1 MTDSVLFPVAD
12 HSVADYLVAESV
24 SKSYGAT
31 HALNPLSL
39 SLQKGELVTL
49 LGPSGCGKTTLLRIV
64 AGFTAPST
72 GRVLLG
78 GRDLTPLPPA
88 KRRMGMVF
96 QAYSLFPNLSAE
108 DNVRFGL
115 TVRGVSRAES
125 EKKLKELFALIGLEE
140 ARKRYPHQLSG
151 GQQQRIALA
160 RALAIEPQVLLLDEP
175 LSALDAQVRLNLRD
189 EIRRV
194 QRETGTTTLFVTH
207 DQEEALAISDRVVVM
222 QQGRVAQLGTPED
235 IYRRPASPFVAEF
248 VGTANGLDAV
258 ALGGGMV
265 EVAGW
270 NAPLAVEGA
279 RPFARGEKLRLYLRP
294 EELRL
299 SELRPNE
306 LRLSESGPEGDLSG
320 QVTDRRFLGSITR
333 LSVQVGN
340 STLVA
345 DLQGNEAAAHPVG
358 QQVRVSL
365 SPLAAHVLRAAPVAE
380 TQAELAHV

>member
-1 MTDSVLFPVAD
+1 MSDSGPAD
-12 HSVADYLVAESV
+12 LQRPDSQYLVAENV

-31 HALNPLSL
+31 QALNPLTL
-39 SLQKGELVTL
+39 SLARGELVTL

-78 GRDLTPLPPA
+78 GRDVTPLPPA

-96 QAYSLFPNLSAE
+96 QAYSLFPNLNAE

-125 EKKLKELFALIGLEE
+125 EKKLGELFALIGLEE
-140 ARKRYPHQLSG
+140 ARSRYPHQLSG

-194 QRETGTTTLFVTH
+194 QQRTGTTTLFVTH

-235 IYRRPASPFVAEF
+235 IYRRPATPFVAEF

-270 NAPLAVEGA
+270 TVPIAVDGRGAALTGALAMGGWLVMRSRRKAPGRLDPRGWRVHREGQRPDPA
-279 RPFARGEKLRLYLRP
+279 R
-294 EELRL
+294 
-299 SELRPNE
+299 S
-306 LRLSESGPEGDLSG
+306 
-320 QVTDRRFLGSITR
+320 
-333 LSVQVGN
+333 
-340 STLVA
+340 
-345 DLQGNEAAAHPVG
+345 
-358 QQVRVSL
+358 
-365 SPLAAHVLRAAPVAE
+365 
-380 TQAELAHV
+380 

>member
-1 MTDSVLFPVAD
+1 MTDA
-12 HSVADYLVAESV
+12 ANYLVAEHV
-24 SKSYGAT
+24 SKTYGT
-31 HALNPLSL
+31 NSALNPLDL

-64 AGFTAPST
+64 AGFTVPTT
-72 GRVLLG
+72 GRVLLA
-78 GRDLTPLPPA
+78 GRDLTPLPA
-88 KRRMGMVF
+88 ARRQMGMVF

-115 TVRGVSRAES
+115 KVRGVSSAVS
-125 EKKLKELFALIGLEE
+125 EKRLNTLFALIGLEE
-140 ARKRYPHQLSG
+140 ARRRYPHQLSG
-151 GQQQRIALA
+151 GQQQRVALA

-194 QRETGTTTLFVTH
+194 QQETGTTTLFVTH

-235 IYRRPASPFVAEF
+235 IYRRPATPFVAEF

-258 ALGGGMV
+258 ALEGGMV

-270 NAPLAVEGA
+270 SAPLHVEAA
-279 RPFARGEKLRLYLRP
+279 RQFARGEKLRLYLRP
-294 EELRL
+294 EELQ
-299 SELRPNE
+299 LRE
-306 LRLSESGPEGDLSG
+306 LRLSESGLEGGLSG
-320 QVTDRRFLGSITR
+320 KVTDKRFLGSITR
-333 LSVQVGN
+333 LSVQVGG

-345 DLQGNEAAAHPVG
+345 DLQGNEASAHPVG
-358 QQVRVSL
+358 QQVRVAL
-365 SPLAAHVLRAAPVAE
+365 SPLAAHVLRAAP
-380 TQAELAHV
+380 TQAEMVSV

>member
-1 MTDSVLFPVAD
+1 MTVTTNTSRVSAPPA
-12 HSVADYLVAESV
+12 SGYLSAEGV
-24 SKSYGAT
+24 SKSYGSNV
-31 HALNPLSL
+31 ALHPLDL
-39 SLQKGELVTL
+39 ALERGELVTL

-64 AGFTAPST
+64 AGFTAPTT
-72 GRVLLG
+72 GRVMLG
-78 GRDLTPLPPA
+78 GQDLTALPPA
-88 KRRMGMVF
+88 RRQMGMVF

-115 TVRGVSRAES
+115 KVRGMGPADS
-125 EKKLKELFALIGLEE
+125 EKRLKTLFALIGLEE

-207 DQEEALAISDRVVVM
+207 DQEEALAISDRVAVM
-222 QQGRVAQLGTPED
+222 EKGRAAQLGTPED
-235 IYRRPASPFVAEF
+235 IYRRPASAFVAEF

-258 ALGGGMV
+258 VQEPGSGLIR
-265 EVAGW
+265 
-270 NAPLAVEGA
+270 VEGWPDA
-279 RPFARGEKLRLYLRP
+279 LRVDAASAYSAGQRLRLYLRP
-294 EELRL
+294 EELQ
-299 SELRPNE
+299 LR
-306 LRLSESGPEGDLSG
+306 SDTGTAATGVGGVSGVVSDK
-320 QVTDRRFLGSITR
+320 RFLGSVTR
-333 LSVQVGN
+333 LSVQVGS

-358 QQVRVSL
+358 QRVRVEL
-365 SPLAAHVLRAAPVAE
+365 SPLAAHVLPATAPAPS
-380 TQAELAHV
+380 

>member
-1 MTDSVLFPVAD
+1 MTDSARIDSVTAD
-12 HSVADYLVAESV
+12 SQYLVAENV

-31 HALNPLSL
+31 HALNPLTL
-39 SLQKGELVTL
+39 SLQRGELVTL

-78 GRDLTPLPPA
+78 GRDVTPLPPA
-88 KRRMGMVF
+88 RRRMGMVF
-96 QAYSLFPNLSAE
+96 QAYSLFPNLNAE

-115 TVRGVSRAES
+115 KVRGVSSAVS
-125 EKKLKELFALIGLEE
+125 EKRLNTLFALIGLEE
-140 ARKRYPHQLSG
+140 ARRRYPHQLSG
-151 GQQQRIALA
+151 GQQQRVALA

-194 QRETGTTTLFVTH
+194 QQETGTTTLFVTH

-235 IYRRPASPFVAEF
+235 IYRRPATPFVAEF

-258 ALGGGMV
+258 ALEGGMV

-270 NAPLAVEGA
+270 SAPLHVEAA
-279 RPFARGEKLRLYLRP
+279 RQFARGEKLRLYLRP
-294 EELRL
+294 EELQ
-299 SELRPNE
+299 LRE
-306 LRLSESGPEGDLSG
+306 LRLSESGLEGGLSG
-320 QVTDRRFLGSITR
+320 KVTDKRFLGSITR
-333 LSVQVGN
+333 LSVQVGG

-345 DLQGNEAAAHPVG
+345 DLQGNEASAHPVG
-358 QQVRVSL
+358 QQVRVGL
-365 SPLAAHVLRAAPVAE
+365 SPLAAHVLRAAPTAP
-380 TQAELAHV
+380 TQAELVSV

>member
-1 MTDSVLFPVAD
+1 MTDSAPMDSSLAD
-12 HSVADYLVAESV
+12 SQYLVAENV

-31 HALNPLSL
+31 QALNPLTL
-39 SLQKGELVTL
+39 SLKRGELVTL

-96 QAYSLFPNLSAE
+96 QAYSLFPNLTAE

-125 EKKLKELFALIGLEE
+125 EKKLKQLFALIGLEE
-140 ARKRYPHQLSG
+140 ARSRYPHQLSG
-151 GQQQRIALA
+151 GQQQRVALA
-160 RALAIEPQVLLLDEP
+160 RALAIEPEVLLLDEP

-194 QRETGTTTLFVTH
+194 QQETGTTTLFVTH

-235 IYRRPASPFVAEF
+235 IYRRPATPFVAEF
-248 VGTANGLDAV
+248 VGTANGLDAL

-270 NAPLAVEGA
+270 TVPIAVEGA
-279 RPFARGEKLRLYLRP
+279 RQFAHGEKLRLYLRP
-294 EELRL
+294 EELQL
-299 SELRPNE
+299 GE
-306 LRLSESGPEGDLSG
+306 LRLSESGPEGDLTG

-333 LSVQVGN
+333 LSVQVGG

-365 SPLAAHVLRAAPVAE
+365 SPLAAHVLRAAPPA
-380 TQAELAHV
+380 TQTELAHA

>member
-1 MTDSVLFPVAD
+1 MSDSGPAD
-12 HSVADYLVAESV
+12 LQRPDSQYLVAENV

-31 HALNPLSL
+31 QALNPLTL
-39 SLQKGELVTL
+39 SRARGELVTL

-78 GRDLTPLPPA
+78 GRDVTPLPPA

-96 QAYSLFPNLSAE
+96 QAYSLFPNLNAE

-125 EKKLKELFALIGLEE
+125 EKKLGELFALIGLEE
-140 ARKRYPHQLSG
+140 ARSRYPHQLSG

-194 QRETGTTTLFVTH
+194 QQRTGTTTLFVTH

-235 IYRRPASPFVAEF
+235 IYRRPATPFVAEF

-270 NAPLAVEGA
+270 TVPIAVEGA
-279 RPFARGEKLRLYLRP
+279 RLYARGEKLRLYLRP
-294 EELRL
+294 EELQL
-299 SELRPNE
+299 GE
-306 LRLSESGPEGDLSG
+306 LRLSESGAEGDLTG
-320 QVTDRRFLGSITR
+320 QVIDKRFLGSITR
-333 LSVQVGN
+333 LSVQVGG

-358 QQVRVSL
+358 QQVRVGL
-365 SPLAAHVLRAAPVAE
+365 SPLAAHVLRAASTA
-380 TQAELAHV
+380 TQAELPHA

>member
-1 MTDSVLFPVAD
+1 MTDSARAD
-12 HSVADYLVAESV
+12 SAPPDSQYLVAENV

-31 HALNPLSL
+31 QALNPLTL
-39 SLQKGELVTL
+39 SLKRGELVTL

-78 GRDLTPLPPA
+78 GRDVTPLPPV

-125 EKKLKELFALIGLEE
+125 EKKLGELFALIGLED
-140 ARKRYPHQLSG
+140 ARSRYPHQLSG
-151 GQQQRIALA
+151 GQQQRVALA

-194 QRETGTTTLFVTH
+194 QQRTGTTTLFVTH

-235 IYRRPASPFVAEF
+235 IYRRPATPFVAEF

-258 ALGGGMV
+258 ALGDGMV

-270 NAPLAVEGA
+270 TVPVAVEGA

-294 EELRL
+294 EELQL
-299 SELRPNE
+299 GE
-306 LRLSESGPEGDLSG
+306 LRLSGSGQEGDLTG
-320 QVTDRRFLGSITR
+320 RVTDRRFLGSITR
-333 LSVQVGN
+333 LSVQVGG

-365 SPLAAHVLRAAPVAE
+365 SPLAAHVLRAAPTA
-380 TQAELAHV
+380 TQTELVSV

>member
-1 MTDSVLFPVAD
+1 MTDSVRIDSAPPD
-12 HSVADYLVAESV
+12 SPPTDSQYLVAENV
-24 SKSYGAT
+24 SRSYGAT
-31 HALNPLSL
+31 QALNPLTL
-39 SLQKGELVTL
+39 SLKRGELVTL

-96 QAYSLFPNLSAE
+96 QAYSLFPNLNAE

-125 EKKLKELFALIGLEE
+125 EKKLGELFALIGLEE
-140 ARKRYPHQLSG
+140 ARSRYPHQLSG
-151 GQQQRIALA
+151 GQQQRVALA

-235 IYRRPASPFVAEF
+235 IYRRPATPFVAEF

-258 ALGGGMV
+258 ALGDGMV

-270 NAPLAVEGA
+270 GAPIAVEGA
-279 RPFARGEKLRLYLRP
+279 RPFARGEQLRLYLRP
-294 EELRL
+294 EELQL
-299 SELRPNE
+299 GE
-306 LRLSESGPEGDLSG
+306 LRLSGSGLEGDLKG
-320 QVTDRRFLGSITR
+320 QVTDKRFLGSITR
-333 LSVQVGN
+333 LSVQVGG

-365 SPLAAHVLRAAPVAE
+365 SPLAAHVLRAAPTA
-380 TQAELAHV
+380 TQAELVHT